1 MNQIILFSIV
11 GLIVVILIFFFIFRR
26 RPSPKPQEELITI
39 FSGLEKTR
47 TKLTS
52 GLESLLKG
60 RASFDVDILPRLEE
74 LLFTSDLGVP
84 TTEKLLNSL
93 EENLPRMDK
102 RDSSS
107 IKLFLKNKIQ
117 EIFSGCK
124 TTQPQSKKPLVI
136 LVLGVNGVGKTTT
149 IAKLAKRYLDEGKS
163 VLLAA
168 GDTFRAAAVEQL
180 QEWGKRLG
188 VPVIHQ
194 QTGSDSSA
202 VMFNALQTAIARNTD
217 VVIADTAGRLHTK
230 TPLMEELKKMD
241 RVMKKVIP
249 DAPHETLLV
258 LDATTGQNAFQQVK
272 QFQEALPISG
282 LIMTKLDGTA
292 KGGVL
297 IGIVDQFHLPVR
309 YIGIGEKMTDLQPF
323 DPNKF
328 TTALFD

>member
-1 MNQIILFSIV
+1 MNNLLLISILGVILLSLILF
-11 GLIVVILIFFFIFRR
+11 FIIRK
-26 RPSPKPQEELITI
+26 RPQKLEEPSDLKK
-39 FSGLEKTR
+39 GLEKTR
-47 TKLTS
+47 SRLLG
-52 GLESLLKG
+52 GLETLLKG
-60 RASFDVDILPRLEE
+60 RSLEPQLFSQLEE
-74 LLFTSDLGVP
+74 LFYTSDLGVQ
-84 TTEKLLNSL
+84 TTNKLLTSL
-93 EENLPRMDK
+93 QESLPKMER
-102 RDSSS
+102 RDAQA
-107 IKLFLKNKIQ
+107 LKSYLKEKIQ
-117 EIFSGCK
+117 EVFINGGSFS
-124 TTQPQSKKPLVI
+124 PSSKKPYVI

-149 IAKLAKRYLDEGKS
+149 IAKLAKRFLDEGKS

-168 GDTFRAAAVEQL
+168 GDTFRAAAVEQI

-230 TPLMEELKKMD
+230 TPLMEELKKME

-272 QFQEALPISG
+272 QFQEVLPISG

-297 IGIVDQFHLPVR
+297 IGIVDQFRLPIR

-323 DPNKF
+323 DSNKF
-328 TTALFD
+328 TDALLG